1 MEKEMIRVVDTDGIE
16 LDVELVSILEDKEE
30 NNKYLVYTKGETQR
44 SGNLIL
50 YISKVLQQGS
60 NIVLENISIRE
71 PTVKSIITPNVVDT
85 FITWLTVS

>member
-60 NIVLENISIRE
+60 NIVLENIE
-71 PTVKSIITPNVVDT
+71 DDEEWGNVKRIMSEI
-85 FITWLTVS
+85 VSK